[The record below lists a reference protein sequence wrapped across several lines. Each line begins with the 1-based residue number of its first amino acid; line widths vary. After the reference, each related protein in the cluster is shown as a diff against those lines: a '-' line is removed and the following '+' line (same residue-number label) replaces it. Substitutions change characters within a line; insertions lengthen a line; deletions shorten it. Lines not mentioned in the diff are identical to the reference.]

1 MTAITYKN
9 NNDNNDNNYEKNR
22 KMTPSDPWSSLNR
35 SEIKIL

>member
-22 KMTPSDPWSSLNR
+22 KMTPSPSDP
-35 SEIKIL
+35 